1 MRRPLLLV
9 GGHDRSRPDTILYV
23 HDHPRPRL
31 LDGNTYAVVNSTATH
46 GSESATTAPVTLER
60 SARAASGPV
69 IGDRLKLARAAAGL
83 SLRGLEDRINKRV
96 TAQAIGKYERN
107 ETLPSAGVL
116 AALSQALEVP
126 LDFLFASD
134 EVLTLEAVEFRSR
147 IAFGWRDAGRLQ
159 AAVVDR
165 IERYREVEAV
175 LGLSALPWHRPRI
188 ARYPVTDLADA
199 ERAARSVRSEW
210 NLGLSGI
217 ANLVELLEER
227 GIKVLQI
234 GLPDKLAGIAAWV
247 RPPAEPSLPV
257 VVVNQ
262 EHPGERQRF
271 TLAHELGHLVLSLEH
286 AGNSEKAADRFAGAF
301 LIPAE
306 ALWAEVG
313 KRRTHLGLKELL
325 LLKRLLGA
333 SVQTIAYR
341 CLELGIISQAHHR
354 RLFRQ
359 FTNKG
364 WRKPPYP
371 ELGKLTPER
380 STRLERLCRRAA
392 SENLITDK
400 RAEELL

>member
-1 MRRPLLLV
+1 MAAAA
-9 GGHDRSRPDTILYV
+9 G
-23 HDHPRPRL
+23 
-31 LDGNTYAVVNSTATH
+31 VNSVATH
-46 GSESATTAPVTLER
+46 GSEPPLTAPVTLER
-60 SARAASGPV
+60 SAPSAGGPV

-83 SLRGLEDRINKRV
+83 SLRGLEERIAKRV

-126 LDFLFASD
+126 LDFLFGSD
-134 EVLTLEAVEFRSR
+134 ELLTLDAVEFRSR
-147 IAFGWRDAGRLQ
+147 SAFGWREAGRLR

-175 LGLSALPWHRPRI
+175 LGLSALAWHRPRV

-199 ERAARSVRSEW
+199 ERAALSVRREW

-227 GIKVLQI
+227 GIKVLQVE
-234 GLPDKLAGIAAWV
+234 LPDRLAGIAAWV
-247 RPPAEPSLPV
+247 RPPSGPSLPV
-257 VVVNQ
+257 VVVNRK
-262 EHPGERQRF
+262 HPGERQRF

-286 AGNSEKAADRFAGAF
+286 STNSEKAADRFAGAF

-306 ALWAEVG
+306 ALWTEVG
-313 KRRTHLGLKELL
+313 KRRTHLGLDELL
-325 LLKRLLGA
+325 LLKNLFGA
-333 SVQTIAYR
+333 SVQTITYR

-359 FTNKG
+359 FAEKG

-371 ELGKLTPER
+371 ELGKLAPER
-380 STRLERLCRRAA
+380 STRLERLCWRAI
-392 SENLITDK
+392 SEEKITET
-400 RAEELL
+400 RAEAVLGRS

>member
-1 MRRPLLLV
+1 M
-9 GGHDRSRPDTILYV
+9 
-23 HDHPRPRL
+23 
-31 LDGNTYAVVNSTATH
+31 
-46 GSESATTAPVTLER
+46 TLER
-60 SARAASGPV
+60 SARGAGGPV

-83 SLRGLEDRINKRV
+83 SLRGLEDRIAKRV

-147 IAFGWRDAGRLQ
+147 SALGWRDAGRLQ

-175 LGLSALPWHRPRI
+175 LGLSAVAWHRPRA

-199 ERAARSVRSEW
+199 ERAARGVRSEW

-217 ANLVELLEER
+217 VNLVELLEER

-234 GLPDKLAGIAAWV
+234 ELPDRLAGIAAWV
-247 RPPAEPSLPV
+247 RPSGEPSLPV
-257 VVVNQ
+257 VVVNRK
-262 EHPGERQRF
+262 HPGERQRF
-271 TLAHELGHLVLSLEH
+271 TLAHELGHLVLSLKH
-286 AGNSEKAADRFAGAF
+286 STNGEKAADRFAGAF

-306 ALWAEVG
+306 ALWTEVG

-325 LLKRLLGA
+325 LLKNLLGA
-333 SVQTIAYR
+333 SVQTLAYR

-359 FTNKG
+359 FTEKG

-371 ELGKLTPER
+371 EQGKLAPER
-380 STRLERLCRRAA
+380 STRLERLCRRAV
-392 SENLITDK
+392 SEDAITETRAAKLLGRSLANLVDDVT
-400 RAEELL
+400 AQPLG

>member
-1 MRRPLLLV
+1 M
-9 GGHDRSRPDTILYV
+9 
-23 HDHPRPRL
+23 
-31 LDGNTYAVVNSTATH
+31 
-46 GSESATTAPVTLER
+46 TLER
-60 SARAASGPV
+60 SARGASGPP

-83 SLRGLEDRINKRV
+83 SLRGLEDRIGKRV

-126 LDFLFASD
+126 IDFLFAND
-134 EVLTLEAVEFRSR
+134 ELLTLESVEFRSR
-147 IAFGWRDAGRLQ
+147 SAFGWRDAGRLQ

-165 IERYREVEAV
+165 VERYREVEAV
-175 LGLSALPWHRPRI
+175 LGLSAWTWDRPR
-188 ARYPVTDLADA
+188 AAPYPAADLAEA

-234 GLPDKLAGIAAWV
+234 DLPDKLAGIAAWV
-247 RPPAEPSLPV
+247 RPAGEPSLPV
-257 VVVNQ
+257 VVVNRK
-262 EHPGERQRF
+262 HPGERQRF
-271 TLAHELGHLVLSLEH
+271 TVAHELGHLVLSLEH
-286 AGNSEKAADRFAGAF
+286 STNSEKAADRFAGAF

-306 ALWAEVG
+306 ALWTEVG
-313 KRRTHLGLKELL
+313 KRRTHLGLDELL
-325 LLKRLLGA
+325 LLKNLLGA
-333 SVQTIAYR
+333 SVQTLAYR

-359 FTNKG
+359 FAEKG

-371 ELGKLTPER
+371 EPRKLASER
-380 STRLERLCRRAA
+380 STRLERLCRRAV
-392 SENLITDK
+392 SEDLITET
-400 RAEELL
+400 RAAELLGRSVTN

>member
-1 MRRPLLLV
+1 M
-9 GGHDRSRPDTILYV
+9 
-23 HDHPRPRL
+23 
-31 LDGNTYAVVNSTATH
+31 
-46 GSESATTAPVTLER
+46 TLEPSGR
-60 SARAASGPV
+60 SIRGPV

-83 SLRGLEDRINKRV
+83 SLRGLEERIAKRV

-116 AALSQALEVP
+116 VALSQALEVP
-126 LDFLFASD
+126 LDFLFGSD
-134 EVLTLEAVEFRSR
+134 ELLTLEAVEFRSR
-147 IAFGWRDAGRLQ
+147 SVFGWRDAGRLQ

-165 IERYREVEAV
+165 IERYRAVEAA
-175 LGLSALPWHRPRI
+175 LGLSALAWDRPR
-188 ARYPVTDLADA
+188 AAPYPVADLAEA

-234 GLPDKLAGIAAWV
+234 ELPDELAGIAAWV
-247 RPPAEPSLPV
+247 RPPGEPSLPV

-262 EHPGERQRF
+262 GHPGERQRF

-286 AGNSEKAADRFAGAF
+286 STNSEKAADRFAGAF

-306 ALWAEVG
+306 ALWTEVG
-313 KRRTHLGLKELL
+313 KRRSHLGLKELL
-325 LLKRLLGA
+325 LLKKLLGA
-333 SVQTIAYR
+333 SVQTLAYR

-359 FTNKG
+359 FTEEG
-364 WRKPPYP
+364 WRKPPYREPAKLDP
-371 ELGKLTPER
+371 EE
-380 STRLERLCRRAA
+380 STRLERLCRRAV
-392 SENLITDK
+392 SEDLITES
-400 RAEELL
+400 RAEELVEPA